1 MSKAIALALAITE
14 TATVSFH
21 TTGKSVLDRSIWNQ
35 ILESSSFQYLVCQ
48 NIKPPR
54 NWFGVPIL
62 DSMPNI
68 EDFRELEEDYE
79 GSLGVF
85 MAWDSVRAK
94 FLMLEAER
102 HMAKRVPDGLFA
114 EMMYDFVLED
124 CVDYLRGDIS

>member
-1 MSKAIALALAITE
+1 
-14 TATVSFH
+14 
-21 TTGKSVLDRSIWNQ
+21 
-35 ILESSSFQYLVCQ
+35 
-48 NIKPPR
+48 
-54 NWFGVPIL
+54 
-62 DSMPNI
+62 MPNI
-68 EDFRELEEDYE
+68 EDFRELKEDYE

-85 MAWDSVRAK
+85 MAWDSVKAK